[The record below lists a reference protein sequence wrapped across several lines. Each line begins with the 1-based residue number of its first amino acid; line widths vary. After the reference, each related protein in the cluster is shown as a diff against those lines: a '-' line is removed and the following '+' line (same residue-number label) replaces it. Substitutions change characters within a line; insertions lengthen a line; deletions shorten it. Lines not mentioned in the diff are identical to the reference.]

1 MSEVVSNRRVEGL
14 QNSQKQPKTA
24 KNSQKQ
30 SKLAVSSRFQPLKRA
45 VTHSEFEYFKF

>member
-14 QNSQKQPKTA
+14 QNSQKQSKTV

-30 SKLAVSSRFQPLKRA
+30 SKTVKTSRFQPLKRA
-45 VTHSEFEYFKF
+45 VTHSEFESFKF